1 MVSMEVEPEGS
12 KIYIATVDLER
23 LGKWVKGQ
31 RKKGKMQYL
40 YVLGQIPH
48 GLDQLKLLHT
58 KYSLTIRATAGSGK
72 FARMLHYLSNKQDI
86 GKILDMR
93 FFFFLSSLFI

>member
-1 MVSMEVEPEGS
+1 MEVEPKGA

-31 RKKGKMQYL
+31 REKGKMQYL

-48 GLDQLKLLHT
+48 GLDQLNEGT
-58 KYSLTIRATAGSGK
+58 EV
-72 FARMLHYLSNKQDI
+72 
-86 GKILDMR
+86 
-93 FFFFLSSLFI
+93 